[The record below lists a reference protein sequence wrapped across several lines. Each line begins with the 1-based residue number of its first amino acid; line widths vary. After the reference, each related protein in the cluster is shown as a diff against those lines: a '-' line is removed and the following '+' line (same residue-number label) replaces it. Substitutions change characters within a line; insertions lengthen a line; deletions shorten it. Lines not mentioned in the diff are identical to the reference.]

1 MSRGWPQESLYWA
14 NVSILIILILTL
26 LNGLFAMA
34 EIAVVSSNKMR
45 LQQKAEA
52 GNAAAKRAFELS
64 QHPNVFLSTVQIG
77 ITLVGVFNGA
87 FGASTL
93 SGSLAD
99 LLSRVPFLAGI
110 AQPLAFG
117 LLVVLITYLS
127 LVVGELV
134 PKRIALANPERVA
147 MALGGFMQGLA
158 RVTRPLVSFLGA
170 STNLLLRILRVP
182 AKSEENI
189 TDEEID
195 MVIAQGLRAGV
206 IEPAEQEIIENA
218 FWLGERRVN
227 AIMTPRHELSWLDL
241 RAIDTDVLKLVREEP
256 HVRYLVCDGDLDK
269 TVGYV
274 AIRDLLEAVLEGRKV
289 DLRTALRKP
298 LLVPETMPILSLLE
312 EFQRTNVHLAVV
324 LDEYGGV
331 EGLVTLTDI
340 LEELVGSSMVAGE
353 GELAEV
359 EVLGEERWRVSGGTH
374 IDDVLKIL
382 DVPEDALPSDP
393 GYHTLGGFMAE
404 KLGRVPQASD
414 EVYWAGYGFYVESM
428 DGLRVDQVEIYK
440 RPEEPV
446 DEPGE
451 PSDE

>member
-1 MSRGWPQESLYWA
+1 M
-14 NVSILIILILTL
+14 SILIILVLIL

-34 EIAVVSSNKMR
+34 EIAVVSANKLR
-45 LQQKAEA
+45 LQQKAES
-52 GNAAAKRAFELS
+52 GNPAAQRAFALA
-64 QHPNVFLSTVQIG
+64 QNPTVFLSTVQIG
-77 ITLVGVFNGA
+77 ITLVGIFNGA
-87 FGASTL
+87 YGAATL
-93 SGSLAD
+93 SGALAE
-99 LLSRVPFLAGI
+99 LLARVSFLAPI
-110 AQPLAFG
+110 ADPLAFG

-134 PKRIALANPERVA
+134 PKRIALANPEGVA
-147 MALGGFMQGLA
+147 MAMGGLMTGLA
-158 RVTRPLVSFLGA
+158 AVTRPLVQFLGA
-170 STNLLLRILRVP
+170 STNLLLRLLRVP
-182 AKSEENI
+182 TTNEDAI

-227 AIMTPRHELSWLDL
+227 AIMTPRHDLAWLDL
-241 RAIDTDVLKLVREEP
+241 SDLDSDVLKLVREDP
-256 HVRYLVCDGDLDK
+256 HGRYLVVDGDLDK

-274 AIRDLLEAVLEGRKV
+274 AIRDLLETVLEGRKI
-289 DLRTALRKP
+289 DLRASLRKP
-298 LLVPETMPILSLLE
+298 LLIPETMPILTLLE
-312 EFQRTNVHLAVV
+312 EFQRSSVHIAVV

-340 LEELVGSSMVAGE
+340 LEELVGSSMMAGE

-374 IDDVLKIL
+374 IDDVLKL
-382 DVPEDALPSDP
+382 LNVSEDTLPNDP

-404 KLGRVPQASD
+404 KLGRVPQAFD
-414 EVYWAGYGFYVESM
+414 EVAWSGYGFHVESM

-440 RPEEPV
+440 RPEAPV
-446 DEPGE
+446 DEPGDS
-451 PSDE
+451 SDE

>member
-1 MSRGWPQESLYWA
+1 M
-14 NVSILIILILTL
+14 SILIILVLIL

-34 EIAVVSSNKMR
+34 EIAVVSANKLR

-52 GNAAAKRAFELS
+52 GSPAAQRALALA
-64 QHPNVFLSTVQIG
+64 QNPTVFLSTVQIG
-77 ITLVGVFNGA
+77 ITLVGIFAGA
-87 FGASTL
+87 YGAATL
-93 SGSLAD
+93 SPPLAE
-99 LLSRVPFLAGI
+99 LLARVQFLAPI
-110 AQPLAFG
+110 ADPLAFG

-127 LVVGELV
+127 LVIGELV
-134 PKRIALANPERVA
+134 PKRVALANPEGVA
-147 MALGGFMQGLA
+147 MGLGGFMTGLA
-158 RVTRPLVSFLGA
+158 KVTRPLVAFLGA
-170 STNLLLRILRVP
+170 STNVLLRLLRVP
-182 AKSEENI
+182 TSNEEAI

-227 AIMTPRHELSWLDL
+227 AIMTPRHDLAWLDL
-241 RAIDTDVLKLVREEP
+241 SDVDSDVLELVREDP
-256 HVRYLVCDGDLDK
+256 HGRYLVADGDLDK

-274 AIRDLLEAVLEGRKV
+274 AIRDLLETVLEGRKI
-289 DLRTALRKP
+289 DLRASLRKP
-298 LLVPETMPILSLLE
+298 LLIPETMPILTLLE
-312 EFQRTNVHLAVV
+312 EFQRSSVHIAVV

-340 LEELVGSSMVAGE
+340 LEELVGSSMMAGE

-359 EVLGEERWRVSGGTH
+359 EVLGEERWRVSGSTH
-374 IDDVLKIL
+374 IDDVLKL
-382 DVPEDALPSDP
+382 LNVSDDVLPSDP

-404 KLGRVPQASD
+404 KLGRVPQTFD
-414 EVYWAGYGFYVESM
+414 EVAWSGYGFHVESM

-451 PSDE
+451 PAEE